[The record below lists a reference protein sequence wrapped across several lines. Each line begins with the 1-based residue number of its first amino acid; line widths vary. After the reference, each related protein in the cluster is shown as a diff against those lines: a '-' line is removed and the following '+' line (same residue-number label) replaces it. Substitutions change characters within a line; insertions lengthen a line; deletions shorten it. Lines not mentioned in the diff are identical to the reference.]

1 MVVEGLSRRKSIVGR
16 AATCRVILPEAC
28 GVVSRYLEAR
38 IVIESLA
45 PLPYIR

>member
-1 MVVEGLSRRKSIVGR
+1 MVVEGLSRREAILGR
-16 AATCRVILPEAC
+16 AATCRVILPESC
-28 GVVSRYLEAR
+28 GIVSRYVEAM